1 MQRFLLQTDV
11 LGNEEIILKDEE
23 IIYQLTKV
31 LRAKI
36 NDQVIFFDGKTFCDY
51 IYKIQSIDKKNI
63 IFSFVSQQQKL
74 PESKGIHL
82 YQALPNKIDKIEDII
97 QKWTE
102 VGYSH
107 FCFFR
112 SERSQDI
119 YISEN
124 KITRFE
130 KIIQEASE
138 QSGRNIVPHLSF
150 CDNIEIQNIK
160 GQNIFFH
167 TDREWSQKLSD
178 ISFDLSCDINIFVGP
193 EWGFSPKEN
202 DIFLQNNFTKVYL
215 GNNILRTQTT
225 WIVVWF
231 YILQSNQK

>member
-11 LGNEEIILKDEE
+11 LAQEEIILKDEE

-51 IYKIQSIDKKNI
+51 VYKIQSIDKKNI

-74 PESKGIHL
+74 PESKGVHL

-102 VGYSH
+102 VGYTH

-138 QSGRNIVPHLSF
+138 QSWRNIIPHLSF
-150 CDNIEIQNIK
+150 CDSLETQDIK

-167 TDREWSQKLSD
+167 TDGEWSQKLSD
-178 ISFDLSCDINIFVGP
+178 ILFDLSCDINIFVGP
-193 EWGFSPKEN
+193 EWGFSSKEN
-202 DIFLQNNFTKVYL
+202 DRFLQNNFIKVYL

-225 WIVVWF
+225 WVVVWF
-231 YILQSNQK
+231 YILQNNTK

>member
-1 MQRFLLQTDV
+1 MHRFLLQTDV

-51 IYKIQSIDKKNI
+51 VYKIQSIDKKNI

-74 PESKGIHL
+74 PESKGVHL

-102 VGYSH
+102 VGYTH

-130 KIIQEASE
+130 KIIQEAVE
-138 QSGRNIVPHLSF
+138 QSGRNIVPQLHFLDVLDILS
-150 CDNIEIQNIK
+150 IK
-160 GQNIFFH
+160 WQNIFFH
-167 TDREWSQKLSD
+167 TDADLSKKMSD
-178 ISFDLSCDINIFVGP
+178 ISFDFSSEINIFVGP
-193 EWGFSPKEN
+193 EWGFSSKEN

-231 YILQSNQK
+231 YILQNNQK

>member
-11 LGNEEIILKDEE
+11 LSQEEIILKDEE

-51 IYKIQSIDKKNI
+51 VYKIQSIDKKNI
-63 IFSFVSQQQKL
+63 IFSFVSQQQKS

-102 VGYSH
+102 VGYTH

-130 KIIQEASE
+130 KIIHEASE
-138 QSGRNIVPHLSF
+138 QSWRNIIPRLSF
-150 CDNIEIQNIK
+150 CDSLDIQNIK

-167 TDREWSQKLSD
+167 TDGEWSQKLSD

-193 EWGFSPKEN
+193 EWGFSSKEN
-202 DIFLQNNFTKVYL
+202 DRFLQNNFIKVYL

-225 WIVVWF
+225 WVVVWF
-231 YILQSNQK
+231 YILQNNTK